1 VSNLSA
7 AAAYRRRRPRLM
19 KSPSDVPSASSS
31 VFLCILLFTFRLKTG
46 LEIGV
51 DPADLVL

>member
-1 VSNLSA
+1 MPEIDAGSLLST
-7 AAAYRRRRPRLM
+7 YM

-51 DPADLVL
+51 DPADLIP